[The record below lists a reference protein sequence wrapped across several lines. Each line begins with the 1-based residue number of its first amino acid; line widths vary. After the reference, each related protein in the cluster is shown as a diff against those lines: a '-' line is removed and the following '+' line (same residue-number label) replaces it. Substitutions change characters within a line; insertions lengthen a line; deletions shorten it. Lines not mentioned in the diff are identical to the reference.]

1 VKSMRGAVDK
11 SKRYSADM
19 VKDVREE
26 VLKQVD
32 EIHLQKR
39 KEKDEQLAEEHPDF
53 HSTRKMRGT

>member
-53 HSTRKMRGT
+53 HPTRKMKVA